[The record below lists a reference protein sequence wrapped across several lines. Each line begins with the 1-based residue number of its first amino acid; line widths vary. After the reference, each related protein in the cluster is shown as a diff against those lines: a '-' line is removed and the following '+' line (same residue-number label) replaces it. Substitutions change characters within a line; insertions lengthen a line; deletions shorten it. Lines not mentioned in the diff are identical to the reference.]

1 MEYIVFVNREFQA
14 APDAG
19 GIRMDGKR
27 YFRDCCK
34 QAGLDC
40 DSLFQLGRSSA
51 AVGERLS
58 HRFNCGTRKDSQIFA
73 VCYVEKKNVY
83 AAWSLKA
90 EKASKKSHF
99 SVKWADVDVHLH
111 NGHSS
116 ASKAV
121 EFQDTAKSLSVF
133 FHPKEFLNF

>member
-1 MEYIVFVNREFQA
+1 
-14 APDAG
+14 
-19 GIRMDGKR
+19 MDGKR

-73 VCYVEKKNVY
+73 VCYVEKENVY

-99 SVKWADVDVHLH
+99 SVKWADVDFHLH

-121 EFQDTAKSLSVF
+121 EFQGHGKELVRIF
-133 FHPKEFLNF
+133 PPEGVPEFLNQYCGGTV